1 MSTETQYIQLKED
14 LQEYIPLLG
23 SAADTIL
30 DQDVSRYPIF
40 VVHQLEELEIGIS
53 LLQRQEPQLNW
64 SIQVTT
70 LEELATKR
78 LVEMEKV
85 DRFRE
90 VYKNPRQYL
99 CLFVLATAAQFVF
112 LPR

>member
-1 MSTETQYIQLKED
+1 MSTETQYTQLKED
-14 LQEYIPLLG
+14 LQTYLPLLG
-23 SAADTIL
+23 EAADTIL

-90 VYKNPRQYL
+90 VYKNPREYL
-99 CLFVLATAAQFVF
+99 CLFVLATVAQFVF